1 VLAATDAEAFFEM
14 SIDNVCVA
22 GLDGYFKRV
31 NPAWTQTLGWSAEEL
46 LARPS
51 IEFVHPEDRAATLAG
66 RDRLASGG
74 ALGPLRN
81 RYLHKDGSC
90 RWLEWRSAA
99 HLGRE
104 LVYAIARDITEQ
116 KQAEE
121 QLAEAKEREAKLERQ
136 LVFADRMASVGTLA
150 AGLAHEINNPLAY
163 VAANITLMLDSLRA
177 LQAEVA
183 SPRLP
188 ELLEMGT
195 AVQDGAERI
204 RKIMRGLKTFSRV
217 EQERRAVIELQ
228 PLLELSINMAYNEIR
243 HRARLVKDYGSAPAV
258 EADEARLGQVFIN
271 LLVNAAHA
279 IPEGHT
285 DANEIRVKTSTSAD
299 GKAVIEVRDSGCGIP
314 SALLSRIFDPFFT
327 TKPIGIGTGLGLA
340 ICHNIVGALG
350 GEISVES
357 REGAG
362 ACFRVELPAATR
374 RPATPLP
381 APKPKKPL
389 FRARILVLDDEP
401 EVANVL
407 RRILCDHDVT
417 VLTQA
422 RAALD
427 LIGGGQAFDLIFSD
441 LMMPEMSGMAFH
453 GELSQRFP
461 ELAQRVVFVSGGAF
475 SPNAAAFLESVE
487 NPRLEKPFAPRNVL
501 ALVRRMVSPTG

>member
-1 VLAATDAEAFFEM
+1 
-14 SIDNVCVA
+14 
-22 GLDGYFKRV
+22 
-31 NPAWTQTLGWSAEEL
+31 
-46 LARPS
+46 
-51 IEFVHPEDRAATLAG
+51 
-66 RDRLASGG
+66 
-74 ALGPLRN
+74 
-81 RYLHKDGSC
+81 
-90 RWLEWRSAA
+90 
-99 HLGRE
+99 
-104 LVYAIARDITEQ
+104 
-116 KQAEE
+116 
-121 QLAEAKEREAKLERQ
+121 
-136 LVFADRMASVGTLA
+136 
-150 AGLAHEINNPLAY
+150 
-163 VAANITLMLDSLRA
+163 
-177 LQAEVA
+177 
-183 SPRLP
+183 
-188 ELLEMGT
+188 
-195 AVQDGAERI
+195 
-204 RKIMRGLKTFSRV
+204 MRGLKTFSRV

-285 DANEIRVKTSTSAD
+285 DANEIRVKTSTSAE